1 MYLVVR
7 GEVSEVSLLDSGRS
21 GYIYIY
27 IYVVISF
34 AYVLEQAGLQQN

>member
-21 GYIYIY
+21 GYIYT
-27 IYVVISF
+27 YVVISF